1 MNDERIPLIQFKDV
15 TKRFGS
21 LTVLEPPC
29 LDIARGDP
37 AVERFVEDVSEW
49 WATGPTDDPE
59 AFLRGFLR
67 FVGSAYDPPSPLPR
81 DLEQGA
87 RTLIVE
93 RLPWEAR
100 IPLDELCAEPFPKL
114 VVSGAHHRAFDAV
127 CDVLTERLPAER
139 LVLPGYQHNPQ
150 LHPDF
155 NELLAD
161 FLDRAVAR

>member
-1 MNDERIPLIQFKDV
+1 VIALLAAAGSRASL
-15 TKRFGS
+15 GS

-29 LDIARGDP
+29 LDVARGDP
-37 AVERFVEDVSEW
+37 AVERFVEDVSAW

-67 FVGSAYDPPSPLPR
+67 FVGSAYAPPSPLPP

-93 RLPWEAR
+93 RAPWEAR
-100 IPLDELCAEPFPKL
+100 IPLDELGVQPFPKL
-114 VVSGAHHRAFDAV
+114 VVSGAHHPAFDAV
-127 CDVLTERLPAER
+127 CAVLTERLQAER

-161 FLDRAVAR
+161 FVDRAASC